1 MSAKPTQA
9 TRRAA
14 AKSKRMQEG
23 RAKDAYDEWCRWL
36 LQQPQMQQVLILDAA
51 DPLAAEVLTETVP
64 ICAKLARSGAM
75 SGSCPQQSRGQPS
88 RAAFKENGAL
98 RVVDVEQCSRPVM
111 ELVRQEMVNTLDAK
125 KQPAQKHKKNNPI
138 HLPPPACKR

>member
-14 AKSKRMQEG
+14 AKSKRMHEERG
-23 RAKDAYDEWCRWL
+23 KVKDAYDEW
-36 LQQPQMQQVLILDAA
+36 QVLILDAA
-51 DPLAAEVLTETVP
+51 EAPAASAGASETETVP

>member
-23 RAKDAYDEWCRWL
+23 RAKDAYDEW
-36 LQQPQMQQVLILDAA
+36 QELILDAA
-51 DPLAAEVLTETVP
+51 EALAASAGASETETVP
-64 ICAKLARSGAM
+64 ICAQLARSGAM